1 MADIKIASD
10 SGKLYA
16 GADDDLEVYN
26 TGSHSYIK
34 NTVNDQTIVLSTTT
48 GGSTTAA
55 LTIAGDNN
63 STFTNTLKIDA
74 GKGAPS
80 DLGDFS
86 EYHLILRDSGGA
98 TNDAVGMLFTSS
110 ADTYGGS
117 AIVHYD
123 TGSGGTGDLAF
134 YTKQSTSAV
143 APAEVMRL
151 TDDAKVGIGTTSPD
165 AKLEITDGLG
175 QISTGLILHNQRHG
189 NNNNYLRFQ
198 KARTSDST
206 NETIV
211 SSGDYLGQID
221 FQGCDANNAYHTGL
235 SIYAITEG
243 TVQSDQMPTGLHIY
257 TCNTSGTTAE
267 KMRLS
272 ADGLLTIGTSGFGS
286 AGTTLK
292 QLGLAWSTSTY
303 WDTTNTGTFTGMAIS
318 NPHGDAGT
326 GAGIQFSHGG
336 SSSGISY
343 IVSRAERA
351 NESGGDR
358 SSLHFGTR
366 GSDGV
371 DKRITIGDDGNVNV
385 LDGNLIIGDVIM
397 ADGRGISFT
406 LDGNESGMTSELLD
420 DYEEGT
426 WTPQLFDAASGGD
439 QVNAYIA
446 QVGAYT
452 KIGNLVHIQGYV
464 HANGLG
470 SASGDVYLRNLPY
483 VTQSTSNLYSTL
495 NIGWASGLSIA
506 AESSLTA
513 YLPHNG
519 SAYAYIQNF
528 DVNTGVSNLQFSEL
542 TTDGAFIFSG
552 TYVTN

>member
-175 QISTGLILHNQRHG
+175 QVSTGLILHNQRHG

-198 KARTSDST
+198 KARTSDNT

-343 IVSRAERA
+343 IVSRSERA
-351 NESGGDR
+351 TSSGGDR
-358 SSLHFGTR
+358 ASLHFGTR

-371 DKRITIGDDGNVNV
+371 ARRMIIGDDGVV
-385 LDGNLIIGDVIM
+385 TTSGDIKPGADVIM

-406 LDGNESGMTSELLD
+406 ADAHDGGMTSELLD

-426 WTPQLFDAASGGD
+426 WSPQVWNNYSGGT
-439 QVNAYIA
+439 QLGAGTA
-446 QVGAYT
+446 VGRYV
-452 KIGNLVHIQGYV
+452 KIGQLVHIQGYWV
-464 HANGLG
+464 CNSISGV
-470 SASGDVYLRNLPY
+470 SGDTYLRNLPY
-483 VTQSTSNLYSTL
+483 SSHSTANLYGAIS
-495 NIGWASGLSIA
+495 IGYCANFSITAGTSVSSYVNHNNSAAIGLLQYDATTGI
-506 AESSLTA
+506 SSLQA
-513 YLPHNG
+513 
-519 SAYAYIQNF
+519 
-528 DVNTGVSNLQFSEL
+528 SEISS
-542 TTDGAFIFSG
+542 DGAIIFGG
-552 TYVTN
+552 TYITD

>member
-86 EYHLILRDSGGA
+86 EYHLILRDSGGS

-175 QISTGLILHNQRHG
+175 QVSTGLILHNQRHG

-303 WDTTNTGTFTGMAIS
+303 WDTTSTGTFTGMAIS

-326 GAGIQFSHGG
+326 GAGIQFSHGPD
-336 SSSGISY
+336 SSGISY

-351 NESGGDR
+351 NSSGGDR
-358 SSLHFGTR
+358 ASLHFGTR

-371 DKRITIGDDGNVNV
+371 ARRMIIGDDGVV
-385 LDGNLIIGDVIM
+385 TTSGDIKPGADVIM
-397 ADGRGISFT
+397 ADGRGISFA

-426 WTPQLFDAASGGD
+426 WSPQVWNNYSGGT
-439 QVNAYIA
+439 QLGAGTA
-446 QVGAYT
+446 VGRYV
-452 KIGNLVHIQGYV
+452 KIGQLVHIQGYWV
-464 HANGLG
+464 CNSISGV
-470 SASGDVYLRNLPY
+470 SGDTYLRNLPY
-483 VTQSTSNLYSTL
+483 VSHSTANLYGAIS
-495 NIGWASGLSIA
+495 IGYCSNFSITA
-506 AESSLTA
+506 GTSVSS
-513 YLPHNG
+513 YVNHNG
-519 SAYAYIQNF
+519 SAAIGLLQYDAT
-528 DVNTGVSNLQFSEL
+528 TGISSLQASEISS
-542 TTDGAFIFSG
+542 DGAIIFGG
-552 TYVTN
+552 TYITN